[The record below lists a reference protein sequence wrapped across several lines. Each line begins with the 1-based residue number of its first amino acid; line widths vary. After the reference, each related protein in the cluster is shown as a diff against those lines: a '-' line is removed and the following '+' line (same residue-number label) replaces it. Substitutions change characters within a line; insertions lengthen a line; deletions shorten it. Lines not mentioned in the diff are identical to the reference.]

1 MPAAQPSIGSTP
13 CQATGRDWLGAR
25 SPSGRTRSRLKRGW
39 SKSRS
44 QRQGRGQRQYR
55 VPANRRERRGVAGR
69 LAMSRPIASS
79 QSTCWTV
86 AVLTALSCRPPQ
98 STGLTAEE
106 CISDLLLCTK
116 VNPGGNVREKGFAL
130 CVKVA
135 TPSQGISKA
144 PPRGGAIA
152 PCRPA
157 LTLTLIFQTANRHP
171 QVGRSYLPGGFA
183 NPAPADQMHVTSM
196 ESCGPMSISTIPEPL
211 SR

>member
-1 MPAAQPSIGSTP
+1 M
-13 CQATGRDWLGAR
+13 
-25 SPSGRTRSRLKRGW
+25 
-39 SKSRS
+39 
-44 QRQGRGQRQYR
+44 
-55 VPANRRERRGVAGR
+55 
-69 LAMSRPIASS
+69 
-79 QSTCWTV
+79 
-86 AVLTALSCRPPQ
+86 
-98 STGLTAEE
+98 
-106 CISDLLLCTK
+106 LLCTK
-116 VNPGGNVREKGFAL
+116 VNPGGNDREKGFAL

-196 ESCGPMSISTIPEPL
+196 ESCGPMSISTIPNRSHDSFDDWSLLRWAGVRGSGPVAANAVPNASGAGPHRNPNHASGSLIAFGSSDEGATDSIPIPPHASPPFTGTNPVCNRKDARLL
-211 SR
+211 SPASGCA